1 MVNVHR
7 NNNFVLKE
15 FNKEAVLQHF
25 DLPADEK
32 LLTVVKKSFPF
43 YWHDKREENFKQQM
57 MRNKE
62 TGLWDHSENKSL
74 GMYGGAYRSFEIQIN
89 GHTVLNGCLVITDT
103 AVYELRPRF
112 VNPALFFY
120 LKGGVTDGFFFL
132 LIENFRNLTFIVLSI
147 LINNEAAKI

>member
-74 GMYGGAYRSFEIQIN
+74 GTYGGAYRSFEIQIN

-112 VNPALFFY
+112 VNIAQ
-120 LKGGVTDGFFFL
+120 FFL
-132 LIENFRNLTFIVLSI
+132 FARWSNRVFLSFD
-147 LINNEAAKI
+147 